1 MGLGALP
8 HLLNAFTLDGSILA
22 VVALVA
28 GSVAGWTLANYHDQQ
43 IRMRKLKVN
52 RKS

>member
-1 MGLGALP
+1 MLP
-8 HLLNAFTLDGSILA
+8 HLLNSFRLDDSILA

-28 GSVAGWTLANYHDQQ
+28 GTAAGWTLTNWRDQQ

-52 RKS
+52 RKL

>member
-1 MGLGALP
+1 MDLGALP
-8 HLLNAFTLDGSILA
+8 HLLNAFTLDDSILA

-28 GSVAGWTLANYHDQQ
+28 GTVAGWTLTNYHDQQ